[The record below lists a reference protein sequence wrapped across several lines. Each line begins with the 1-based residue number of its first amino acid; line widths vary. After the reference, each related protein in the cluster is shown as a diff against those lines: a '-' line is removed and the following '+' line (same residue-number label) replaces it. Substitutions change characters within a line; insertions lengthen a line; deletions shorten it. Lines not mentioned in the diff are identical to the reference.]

1 MHGPGDGSVFARS
14 RCKIAVSPDNTMPWA
29 LVKACKSSSKVWVYV
44 EIWTDPVRAG
54 IVRELNRWRL
64 FPLGIHHVETPVDYH
79 AHFHRSRDAWSGA
92 DGLGCQFGTAAGALY
107 PRGGT
112 VRLHA
117 QRRC

>member
-1 MHGPGDGSVFARS
+1 MALAMNSVFTRS
-14 RCKIAVSPDNTMPWA
+14 GCKIAVLSDNSISQD
-29 LVKACKSSSKVWVYV
+29 LVKAFKWSSKVRADV
-44 EIWTDPVRAG
+44 EIWTEPVRAG

-79 AHFHRSRDAWSGA
+79 AHFHRSGDAWSGA
-92 DGLGCQFGTAAGALY
+92 DGFGCQFGATAGGLS

-112 VRLHA
+112 GHLHA